1 MIIVARDNVAN
12 EVARYSVKD
21 GLIKRDGADNTVMVL
36 CTVVVDHEDDAGW
49 ACAVTADDGNEA
61 LIITVTGDGVNITQ
75 WAAVMNGVE
84 THF

>member
-1 MIIVARDNVAN
+1 MKP
-12 EVARYSVKD
+12 E
-21 GLIKRDGADNTVMVL
+21 
-36 CTVVVDHEDDAGW
+36 VDHEDDVGW
-49 ACAVTADDGNEA
+49 ACTVTADDANEA